1 VTADAPNS
9 QAEIDRLAAR
19 VFLVDRDGSVL
30 LLRGR
35 DPNRPEAG
43 WWWLTPGGGIDDG
56 ETAEAAARREV
67 REETGLVIDDVGE
80 VVFRRAVQFDFEGLR
95 YNQREQFFCVRC
107 DRFAIDRSGWTD
119 VEVRSMAE
127 HRWWTYAEL
136 VSTDEIVY
144 PEQLAQILTERLAA
158 LD

>member
-1 VTADAPNS
+1 MTADSADAPL
-9 QAEIDRLAAR
+9 EIDRRAAR

-43 WWWLTPGGGIDDG
+43 WWWLTPGGGIDEG
-56 ETAEAAARREV
+56 ETAETAARREV
-67 REETGLVIDDVGE
+67 REETGFVVDALGE

-107 DRFAIDRSGWTD
+107 DRFTIDDSGWTD
-119 VEVRSMAE
+119 VERRSMAE
-127 HRWWTYAEL
+127 HRWWTYEEL
-136 VSTDEIVY
+136 ATTDETVY
-144 PEQLAQILTERLAA
+144 PEQLGELLQELLYR
-158 LD
+158 